1 MPKPSEQPQD
11 PVWEAYQAGK
21 QIDAAY
27 HQFRKHQHDEAW
39 NEAMSEGVGM
49 LGKVQRGIQLHE
61 GPDAQGDARW
71 ISLKDSLQR
80 GLKDS
85 LQRELSDDDVLA
97 LLTWL
102 RPKLK
107 GINEWYKENY
117 QQKAE
122 KLGHHLTACIQYPK
136 NLVSETKRWG
146 DCPDNFLR
154 WLTLAWFYSK
164 EGPKPNTMQA
174 IKWSRRAAI
183 HIATLNGHPDAEE
196 KKANLGLTPDQIT
209 QAEALIKELL
219 EKYPQAKNA
228 R

>member
-1 MPKPSEQPQD
+1 MPDPPKQPQD
-11 PVWEAYQAGK
+11 PAWEAYQAGK
-21 QIDAAY
+21 QIEAVY

-39 NEAMSEGVGM
+39 NEAGAQAVGM
-49 LGKVQRGIQLHE
+49 LNRVRRGIQLHE
-61 GPDAQGDARW
+61 GQDAQGDARW
-71 ISLKDSLQR
+71 IGLKNSLKEQ
-80 GLKDS
+80 
-85 LQRELSDDDVLA
+85 LSNDNGLA
-97 LLTWL
+97 LLKWL

-107 GINEWYKENY
+107 GLNSWYKENY
-117 QQKAE
+117 QQKAGN
-122 KLGHHLTACIQYPK
+122 LGQHLAACMQYPK

-183 HIATLNGHPDAEE
+183 HIATLNGHPSAEE
-196 KKANLGLTPDQIT
+196 RKASLELTPDQIT
-209 QAEALIKELL
+209 KAEALIKELL
-219 EKYPQAKNA
+219 EKYPQANNS